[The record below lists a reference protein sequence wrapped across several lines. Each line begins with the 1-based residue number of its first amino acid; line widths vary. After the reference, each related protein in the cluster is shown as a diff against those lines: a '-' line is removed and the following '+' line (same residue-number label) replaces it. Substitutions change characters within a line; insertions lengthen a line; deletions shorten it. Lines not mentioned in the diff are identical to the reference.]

1 MVVRELDHHPSLGLC
16 ECNVVVKAICFSVSP
31 DYDRLLR
38 IRRADKNEE
47 IEVVYWPRAL
57 TKVEAHE
64 FILRSDAE
72 ACDI

>member
-1 MVVRELDHHPSLGLC
+1 VVEASY
-16 ECNVVVKAICFSVSP
+16 FSISP
-31 DYDRLLR
+31 GYDRLLR
-38 IRRADKNEE
+38 IKRADKNEE
-47 IEVVYWPRAL
+47 IDVVYWPRGW